1 MVPQDQLIGNVN
13 SIYATLRQFHDL
25 LSTVNE
31 LVNTFTQLNGAA
43 VLQALPTALMNPDG
57 TLGTPDPAGAPVT
70 GHPIDTRVV
79 STLSIA
85 NSSYDI
91 GVMFNLAQAYQALMG
106 CAAVTQQNYA
116 PSALAKASTG

>member
-31 LVNTFTQLNGAA
+31 LVNTFTQLNGSA
-43 VLQALPTALMNPDG
+43 VLEALPTALMTPDG
-57 TLGTPDPAGAPVT
+57 SLGAPDPTPLR

-79 STLSIA
+79 SILSIA

-91 GVMFNLAQAYQALMG
+91 EIMFDLAQAYQALMG
-106 CAAVTQQNYA
+106 GAVVPQQNYA

>member
-13 SIYATLRQFHDL
+13 SIYATLRQFHDV

-31 LVNTFTQLNGAA
+31 LVNVFTQLNGAA
-43 VLQALPTALMNPDG
+43 VLEALPTALKNPDG
-57 TLGTPDPAGAPVT
+57 TLGAPDPTPIRAN
-70 GHPIDTRVV
+70 PIDTRVV

-91 GVMFNLAQAYQALMG
+91 EVMFDLAQAYQALMG
-106 CAAVTQQNYA
+106 GAAVPQQNYA